1 VKRQARICAECCLLN
16 TVQIDSASKRKDGSF
31 LWACCFSRRVSDE
44 AIVGPQPIDVKD
56 FRSDRLIMPPVKAR
70 NRVTCSVMLRQ
81 IKARHGH
88 EAVCEVACDM
98 LITAAAILRQESGIT
113 HARRVLEF
121 AGEALAVDAH

>member
-1 VKRQARICAECCLLN
+1 MQTRESSLPEHHGVDL
-16 TVQIDSASKRKDGSF
+16 TV
-31 LWACCFSRRVSDE
+31 
-44 AIVGPQPIDVKD
+44 
-56 FRSDRLIMPPVKAR
+56 
-70 NRVTCSVMLRQ
+70 VTLRQ

-121 AGEALAVDAH
+121 AVEALAVDMH

>member
-1 VKRQARICAECCLLN
+1 MQTGESSLPEHHGVDL
-16 TVQIDSASKRKDGSF
+16 TV
-31 LWACCFSRRVSDE
+31 
-44 AIVGPQPIDVKD
+44 
-56 FRSDRLIMPPVKAR
+56 
-70 NRVTCSVMLRQ
+70 VTLRQ

-121 AGEALAVDAH
+121 AVEALADNMH